1 MAEIKKEHNDTD
13 HCDDQ
18 YVHNPN
24 DPNPVSEQQDEQQQQ
39 PQQNPPDVS
48 PGT

>member
-18 YVHNPN
+18 YDHNPV
-24 DPNPVSEQQDEQQQQ
+24 PEQQQDEQQQQ